1 MRKEHLLGA
10 ASLLSL
16 VLAASAA
23 IADESKPASGIEEVT
38 VTAERRESDLQKTPI
53 SITALDAD
61 TLDRA
66 NVQDLGD
73 VAKLAPGLAFNQTSN
88 FTQLSIR
95 GIGLSQYN
103 LGGEPGVAVYV
114 DGVYLA
120 RPFALD
126 SVLDDLARVEVLR
139 GPQGTLYGRN
149 ATGGAI
155 NLISNAPTD
164 TFQGNIGVTVGNYGR
179 LQVEGVLSGPLN
191 EDGSVRG
198 RISVVTDEH
207 GGYTENLYNGGHVQ
221 DERNQS
227 ARGQLAADLTSNL
240 TVTFEAD
247 YTHEHDSGPIFKPGT
262 ISPYP
267 LAGAAPG
274 TVFPQGFAP
283 FLGGQTSNDPWKV
296 YLDGPQDY
304 HFDASGGSAKAVWN
318 LGGATLTSLAA
329 YRDTRFHL
337 LGDLDGTDIFFLNE
351 DLRETAQAYSEETQ
365 LASNGSGPLQWLL
378 GGFAYHENGYLDYI
392 FHVALFG
399 GDLVDVATQR
409 TTSYAAYGEV
419 NYNFTDALKF
429 TAGLRYSDDQKSLNE
444 SSTLL
449 GVTGYNSTG
458 KSWGAL
464 TPKFVLSYDLDSNKM
479 LYASVTRGFK
489 SGGFNIG
496 ALQKTPYNPE
506 YVWSYE
512 AGLKSQWFDNRLQAN
527 IDAFHYDYS
536 NLQVTQYYVG
546 KTVITNAATAKA
558 NGVEAALTAIPVDNL
573 TLDANI
579 AYLDATFQN
588 FEELDSLR
596 PLLGVLN
603 LQGNELPRAPHWQN
617 NFGAE
622 YDWLLGNGSTLA
634 ARYDYFYQSKLYFT
648 EFNTDYAMSKSY
660 SLSNLRLAYTSGD
673 GHWEIAAFGKNIFN
687 KAILTSVTVSG
698 VNGGTLD
705 QYAEPR
711 TFGLQIKYNF

>member
-1 MRKEHLLGA
+1 MSKQHLLGA
-10 ASLLSL
+10 VSLLSL
-16 VLAASAA
+16 SFIISAA
-23 IADESKPASGIEEVT
+23 VADENKPSGIEEIT
-38 VTAERRESDLQKTPI
+38 VTAERREEAVQKTPI

-66 NVQDLGD
+66 DVQDLGD

-164 TFQGNIGVTVGNYGR
+164 TFQGNIGVTVGNYGSV
-179 LQVEGVLSGPLN
+179 QVEGVVSGPLD

-198 RISVVTDEH
+198 RISVVTEEH
-207 GGYTENLYNGGHVQ
+207 GGYTENIYNDGHVQ

-227 ARGQLAADLTSNL
+227 ARGQIAVDITSNL
-240 TVTFEAD
+240 TVTFEGD
-247 YTHEHDSGPIFKPGT
+247 LTHEHDSGPIFKPGT
-262 ISPYP
+262 ISPFP
-267 LAGAAPG
+267 LPGAVPG
-274 TVFPQGFAP
+274 TVLPQGFAP
-283 FLGGQTSNDPWKV
+283 ALGGHTSDDPWKV

-304 HFDASGGSAKAVWN
+304 LFDASGGSAKAVWN
-318 LGGATLTSLAA
+318 LGWATLTSQAA

-337 LGDLDGTDIFFLNE
+337 LGDLDGTDLLFLNE
-351 DLRETAQAYSEETQ
+351 DLREKAQAFSEETQ
-365 LASNGSGPLQWLL
+365 LASNGTGPLQWIF

-409 TTSYAAYGEV
+409 TTSYAAFGEAS
-419 NYNFTDALKF
+419 YNFTDTLKL
-429 TAGLRYSDDQKSLNE
+429 TTGLRYSYDQKSLNE

-449 GVTGYNSTG
+449 GVAGYNTTG
-458 KSWGAL
+458 KSWSAL
-464 TPKFVLSYDLDSNKM
+464 TPKFVLSYDLDPDKM
-479 LYASVTRGFK
+479 LYVSATRGFK

-536 NLQVTQYYVG
+536 NLQVTQYFVG

-558 NGVEAALTAIPVDNL
+558 NGVEGSLTVIPVDNL
-573 TLDANI
+573 TLDASI
-579 AYLDATFQN
+579 AYLNATFQN
-588 FEELDSLR
+588 FSESDSLR

-603 LQGNELPRAPHWQN
+603 LQGNTLPRAPKWQN
-617 NFGAE
+617 NLGAE
-622 YDWLLGNGSTLA
+622 YDLPLGNGNTLS

-648 EFNTDYAMSKSY
+648 EFNTDYAMSKPY
-660 SLSNLRLAYTSGD
+660 SISNARLAYTSGD
-673 GHWEIAAFGKNIFN
+673 GHWEVAAFAKNIFN
-687 KAILTSVTVSG
+687 KAALTSVTVSG

-705 QYAEPR
+705 QYNDPR
-711 TFGLQIKYNF
+711 TYGLQIKYNF